1 LDIPLDQ
8 WEGEIVRLGEKPY
21 RVSQLA
27 SWIFEK
33 RVAEFNEMSD
43 LPEPFR
49 AALSS
54 HFCLRSLLLEKQE
67 RSQID
72 GTIRLTFA
80 THDGERFSAVFLPVW
95 VDGKRGTKVIERAS
109 LCLSTQ
115 VGCAWGCVFCASGR
129 VRFER
134 NLRAS
139 EMVEQVL
146 WAEKAAGAKI
156 NSILF
161 MGMGEP
167 LANYDNLLAAL
178 KILRSSEGLGYGAR
192 HVTVSTCGLVPQI
205 LRLAEESPKVNLA
218 ISLHAVDQEKRA
230 QLLPKSS
237 RWDLKELLMA
247 CRDYAKR
254 VGGDH
259 LTFEYILL
267 DGVNDSEREA
277 KRLANFMRN
286 KPGALV
292 NLIVYNPVPGL
303 PYRKPSPEKVAEF
316 QKILTDRG
324 VLARVRKPQGVDI
337 GSGCGQLGAPVR

>member
-1 LDIPLDQ
+1 VTSLPHFLDTPPDR
-8 WEGEIVRLGEKPY
+8 WEAEVVRLNEKPY
-21 RVSQLA
+21 RVRQLVT
-27 SWIFEK
+27 WVFEK
-33 RVAEFNEMSD
+33 RAESFEAMSD

-49 AALSS
+49 KALSENFS
-54 HFCLRSLLLEKQE
+54 LRTLHLEKQE
-67 RSQID
+67 RSKID
-72 GTIRLTFA
+72 GTIRFTFL
-80 THDGERFSAVFLPVW
+80 THDGGRFSAVFLPVW
-95 VDGKRGTKVIERAS
+95 ATGPKGSPVIERAS

-134 NLRAS
+134 NLLTS
-139 EMVEQVL
+139 EIIEQVF
-146 WAEKAAGAKI
+146 WVEKATGTKL
-156 NSILF
+156 SSLLF

-178 KILRSSEGLGYGAR
+178 KIIRSSQGLNFGAR

-205 LRLAEESPKVNLA
+205 RRLAAESPKVNLA

-237 RWDLKELLMA
+237 RWDVKELLTA
-247 CRDYAKR
+247 AKEYAQK

-303 PYRKPSPEKVAEF
+303 PYKKPTPEKVEEF
-316 QKILTDRG
+316 QKIL
-324 VLARVRKPQGVDI
+324 
-337 GSGCGQLGAPVR
+337 S

>member
-1 LDIPLDQ
+1 M
-8 WEGEIVRLGEKPY
+8 RLNEKPY
-21 RVSQLA
+21 RVRQLA
-27 SWIFEK
+27 TWIFEK
-33 RVAEFNEMSD
+33 RAESFEEMSD

-49 AALSS
+49 RALSEN
-54 HFCLRSLLLEKQE
+54 FTLRTLRLERQE
-67 RSQID
+67 RSRLD
-72 GTIRLTFA
+72 GTIRFTFA
-80 THDGERFSAVFLPVW
+80 AQDGGRFSAVFLPVW
-95 VDGKRGTKVIERAS
+95 VDGPKGKKVIERAS

-134 NLRAS
+134 NLKAS
-139 EMVEQVL
+139 EIIEQVL
-146 WAEKAAGAKI
+146 WAEKATGTKI
-156 NSILF
+156 SSLLF

-167 LANYDNLLAAL
+167 LANYDHLVAAL
-178 KILRSSEGLGYGAR
+178 KILRSPQGLNYGAR

-205 LRLAEESPKVNLA
+205 RRLAAEAPKVNLA

-230 QLLPKSS
+230 KLLPKSS
-237 RWDLKELLMA
+237 RWDVKELLA
-247 CRDYAKR
+247 AAKEYAQK

-267 DGVNDSEREA
+267 EGVNDSEREA

-303 PYRKPSPEKVAEF
+303 PYKKPAPEKVEEF
-316 QKILTDRG
+316 QKVLSERG
-324 VLARVRKPQGVDI
+324 VLVRVRKPQGVDI